1 MDDGAQLRRNI
12 LALLALVGIAEFADF
27 DQLLSSIMRPLVV
40 ATAQIFGIDAIDHG
54 TGIAL
59 GKVLLPWTQDCSGVN
74 TLLILWGACIWFS
87 RDQRFGLAL
96 FLRLACCVPAAL
108 AANLLRI
115 LSIAL
120 YRYIAYPEAESV
132 ELHYLLGFLWLVP
145 FLALLV
151 KDFRRPGTA
160 EWLEIVYVVVLLSLL
175 ASVVFDPGGT
185 LVTVC
190 AVFWLSQSN
199 LRVVPRGFPSAAY
212 VLWLGSAVV
221 IAWLRMESLWIPWLL
236 LCPRFVPMRL
246 LSSPTGLIVLAGTI
260 PIVAMHS
267 VSQLFVM
274 VSLAWEV
281 WRALRQKRI
290 VESSATPVPD
300 ISMASW
306 KTGALA
312 IFAFA
317 PFFLPYFVGV
327 QSTVELPPAGVMSKR
342 VTPNGYQ
349 LRVMGQPAGISMFW
363 YSAFSDGRHHAVEA
377 CMRFRGILLEEVD
390 GEGSVLV
397 GDNKWFREFFIQN
410 DALAS
415 SYGEYV
421 VGTLRPFSD
430 VGVHIIIQAP
440 MTEMSASYFA
450 MQSEML
456 AARIFRIRE
465 DSS

>member
-1 MDDGAQLRRNI
+1 MDDGARLRRNI
-12 LALLALVGIAEFADF
+12 LALLALVGIAEFADL
-27 DQLLSSIMRPLVV
+27 DQLLSGIMRPLVV
-40 ATAQIFGIDAIDHG
+40 ATAHLFGIDAVDHG
-54 TGIAL
+54 TGITL
-59 GKVLLPWTQDCSGVN
+59 GKVLLPWTRDCSGVN
-74 TLLILWGACIWFS
+74 TLLILWGACIWFG
-87 RDQRFGLAL
+87 RDERLGLAF
-96 FLRLACCVPAAL
+96 FLRLASCVPAAL
-108 AANLLRI
+108 AANLFRI

-120 YRYIAYPEAESV
+120 YRYLAYPEAESV
-132 ELHYLLGFLWLVP
+132 ELHYLFGFLWLIP
-145 FLALLV
+145 FLALLI

-175 ASVVFDPGGT
+175 ASVVFSPGGT

-190 AVFWLSQSN
+190 AVFWLSQSS
-199 LRVVPRGFPSAAY
+199 LRAVPRSFSSTAY
-212 VLWLGSAVV
+212 ILWVACAVAIAGS
-221 IAWLRMESLWIPWLL
+221 RMESLWIPWLL
-236 LCPRFVPMRL
+236 VCPRFVPLRL
-246 LSSPTGLIVLAGTI
+246 LSSPTGLMVLAGTI
-260 PIVAMHS
+260 PVVAMHS
-267 VSQLFVM
+267 VIQLLV
-274 VSLAWEV
+274 VGSLAWKI
-281 WRALRQKRI
+281 WRALRQERTSD
-290 VESSATPVPD
+290 SSATPLPAV
-300 ISMASW
+300 STASW
-306 KTGALA
+306 KASALA
-312 IFAFA
+312 VFAFA
-317 PFFLPYFVGV
+317 PFFLPPLVGAK
-327 QSTVELPPAGVMSKR
+327 SAVERPPTGVMSKR
-342 VTPNGYQ
+342 ITPNGYQ
-349 LRVMGQPAGISMFW
+349 LRITGQPSGISVFW
-363 YSAFSDGRHHAVEA
+363 YSAFADGRHHAVEA